1 MSKQTK
7 NNKRNKQKNK
17 TQKHYGGYQNNAI
30 SNSTNALNAAN
41 NNEGI
46 LNVIGN
52 KLSNY
57 TGDTTDYLKEKGLR
71 FINSTKRGT
80 DASSNDTNSGFISN
94 VINVIDKGSAA
105 VLSNINETL
114 KDPNLKRGV
123 IETAKETAAISED
136 LLENF
141 NNNLSTPKLK
151 EETKRAID
159 NAADYVELVVTSMD
173 EPINKSI
180 DQLSASGTKAAS
192 AAVSGA
198 IKVGTDALGAI
209 PFYGAIIDAGK
220 IANDSFKSFSKMSEA
235 ASDASKTIS
244 KIVEESSQNIN
255 VGLKELKER
264 KKEASQIANRT
275 MNSINAFQNPLNKMN
290 NTYQNTFQ
298 NPIQNN
304 LNKMNNTYQ
313 NALQNPL
320 KRANIV
326 SGGKK
331 TRNRMP
337 KHGQT
342 TKRVRFSI

>member
-17 TQKHYGGYQNNAI
+17 TQKHYGGYQNNTI
-30 SNSTNALNAAN
+30 ITPTNANNTAN

-46 LNVIGN
+46 LNVIGD

-57 TGDTTDYLKEKGLR
+57 TGSTTNYLKEKGLR
-71 FINSTKRGT
+71 FINSTNNGT
-80 DASSNDTNSGFISN
+80 NTSSSSSTDENGKFISN

-105 VLSNINETL
+105 VLSNVNDIL
-114 KDPNLKRGV
+114 KDPTLKKGI
-123 IETAKETAAISED
+123 IETAKETATISED

-151 EETKRAID
+151 EETKKAID

-198 IKVGTDALGAI
+198 IKVGTDALGAV

-235 ASDASKTIS
+235 ASDASKTFS

-264 KKEASQIANRT
+264 KKEASQITNRT
-275 MNSINAFQNPLNKMN
+275 MNSINTFQNPLNKMN
-290 NTYQNTFQ
+290 NTYQNS
-298 NPIQNN
+298 
-304 LNKMNNTYQ
+304 
-313 NALQNPL
+313 LQNPL
-320 KRANIV
+320 NRANIV
-326 SGGKK
+326 TGGKK
-331 TRNRMP
+331 TKNRISKRRQP
-337 KHGQT
+337 